1 MFVVGAFPW
10 HTVSTREKRGSGK
23 AQAPLGRGGATTFPC
38 RVSTVPRLTPRG
50 VIVFRIL
57 RRPRRT
63 ALVAVGALVVG
74 GLTVVANPAHA
85 AVACQVNYSKAWDNN
100 GGGFGG
106 NLTII
111 NLGDPLTSWTLTFA
125 FPNQQRVDQGWS
137 ANWSQSGQN
146 VTATNAPWNGNLPT
160 NAQLGIGFNGSYT
173 GGVNNN
179 PQT

>member
-1 MFVVGAFPW
+1 MPP
-10 HTVSTREKRGSGK
+10 S
-23 AQAPLGRGGATTFPC
+23 
-38 RVSTVPRLTPRG
+38 
-50 VIVFRIL
+50 
-57 RRPRRT
+57 
-63 ALVAVGALVVG
+63 
-74 GLTVVANPAHA
+74 PAR
-85 AVACQVNYSKAWDNN
+85 CNYSKGWDNG

-125 FPNQQRVDQGWS
+125 FPNQQQVTQGWS

-179 PQT
+179 PQTFAINGVTCTGPQQPQTLVVAPTAVTVPEGGTRHLRRAARHPAHRQRRRQHDGRHRRHQPHRRRWSDADLHDRPTGTSTRT